1 MSFTNSNDLQ
11 RMPFYQQ
18 AINNIDTKQAK
29 NRYNASNWKSIISE

>member
-18 AINNIDTKQAK
+18 TINNIDTKQAK